1 MDAIA
6 SEDLLGRR
14 HARAIGQAMEAAE
27 GLQCSGH
34 GLAAV
39 GLAGDVGPDEARL
52 GAKLGG
58 LGRAGLGVDVGQHH
72 LATLLH
78 QHLRGG
84 GAEAGAAAGN
94 QEHSIF
100 DTHVVFSC

>member
-1 MDAIA
+1 MTR
-6 SEDLLGRR
+6 EDPIVIVSAVRTPMGGFLGDFKDVN
-14 HARAIGQAMEAAE
+14 AATL
-27 GLQCSGH
+27 GA
-34 GLAAV
+34 AAV
-39 GLAGDVGPDEARL
+39 RAGIENRVFL
-52 GAKLGG
+52 VTGG
-58 LGRAGLGVDVGQHH
+58 SSGLGVDVGQHH